1 VTRDVTL
8 RFLYQR
14 HQGLYHI
21 CSSPPTTNLSMAVRR
36 NPPHSS
42 KSIAAASFAVESDW
56 FPEIKEP
63 ASKVHQ
69 QINALNRQA
78 YPSEMFAKADSFLI
92 FTAFV
97 QKGKKRR
104 HHAIKPEPAQPSA
117 SHNPLSKEDGILA
130 AKICK
135 QHFSGSE
142 PSWEA
147 IIQSVDDLQDKISGF
162 QSEDKGWS
170 ACLRQYA
177 HFMSLSP
184 LSQILNFP

>member
-1 VTRDVTL
+1 
-8 RFLYQR
+8 
-14 HQGLYHI
+14 
-21 CSSPPTTNLSMAVRR
+21 MAIRR
-36 NPPHSS
+36 NPPHLS
-42 KSIAAASFAVESDW
+42 KSVTNASSAIESDW

-69 QINALNRQA
+69 QINVLNLQA

-92 FTAFV
+92 FTAFT

-104 HHAIKPEPAQPSA
+104 HHAVKSEPAQPSA
-117 SHNPLSKEDGILA
+117 SQNPLSNEDGILA
-130 AKICK
+130 AKICN

-147 IIQSVDDLQDKISGF
+147 IVQTVSNLQDKIPGF
-162 QSEDKGWS
+162 HSDDKDWS

-177 HFMSLSP
+177 P
-184 LSQILNFP
+184 LMPLFPPIS

>member
-1 VTRDVTL
+1 
-8 RFLYQR
+8 
-14 HQGLYHI
+14 
-21 CSSPPTTNLSMAVRR
+21 MAVRR
-36 NPPHSS
+36 NPPRSS
-42 KSIAAASFAVESDW
+42 KSIATASVAVESDW

-63 ASKVHQ
+63 TSKVHQ

-92 FTAFV
+92 FTAFI

-104 HHAIKPEPAQPSA
+104 HHAVKSEPAQPSA
-117 SHNPLSKEDGILA
+117 SQAPLSKEDGILA

-147 IIQSVDDLQDKISGF
+147 IVQSVDDLQDKISGF

-177 HFMSLSP
+177 YFMSLYP